1 MLHIDSSL
9 DWTQLNSGQVL
20 WRPEDPSD
28 SFYIVINGRLRAIM
42 EQEDGSV
49 TIVGE
54 YGQGDTVGELD
65 VITNQPRKTTLHAI
79 RDTELAR
86 MPMTLF
92 NAISA
97 RHPQTTVQ
105 LLRMIASRVRDEVG
119 DVASSKLLPTVGLGS
134 SVSKLSGR
142 TNLNLKTVAIIPS
155 RRHVPVDEFAKK
167 LQTALEEIGAP
178 TRFLTQGAVT
188 RHLGKHAFTRIGK
201 LKVAGWLADLEQRYR
216 IVLYVADSPVGSPW
230 TKTCIRQVCIPVLFS
245 EPLYSPPIGRLYN
258 GCWIR
263 RRASS
268 W

>member
-1 MLHIDSSL
+1 
-9 DWTQLNSGQVL
+9 
-20 WRPEDPSD
+20 
-28 SFYIVINGRLRAIM
+28 M
-42 EQEDGSV
+42 EQDNGEV

-105 LLRMIASRVRDEVG
+105 LLRMIATRVRDEVG
-119 DVASSKLLPTVGLGS
+119 NVANSSKLPPTIGMGS
-134 SVSKLSGR
+134 GINALTAR
-142 TNLNLKTVAIIPS
+142 NNFNLKTVAIIPAH
-155 RRHVPVDEFAKK
+155 RNVPVDVFGKR
-167 LQTALEEIGAP
+167 LQSSLEEIGSS
-178 TRFLTQGAVT
+178 TTLLNQGAVM

-216 IVLYVADSPVGSPW
+216 IVLYVADSTVGSPW
-230 TKTCIRQVCIPVLFS
+230 TQTCIRQVG
-245 EPLYSPPIGRLYN
+245 YRLLSANISHSYVGGLHH
-258 GCWIR
+258 GCRAR
-263 RRASS
+263 R
-268 W
+268 